1 MMTMVES
8 FPNNRYSTFE
18 GAEHNAFEEIEDIEA
33 KN

>member
-1 MMTMVES
+1 MTMVES

-18 GAEHNAFEEIEDIEA
+18 GAKHNTFEEIEDIAA